1 MEKIIFSVE
10 DIEVIQDPI
19 KQFSKIKLKIA
30 RAGDNL
36 HHLPIADNA
45 LDMAAP
51 TLLKKPILCHIIK
64 NGTAMGGHES
74 GEQVVGFLDEQFFEE
89 IDGEKWQCAN
99 ALLWKIYFPDV
110 ISIFANAKDN
120 SVSVSMEINVLE
132 VSQNEKN
139 ETVIEK
145 FEYTATTL
153 IGVQPAIPEASA
165 TMVEFS
171 KAVEEYEE
179 NKKLF
184 GSQLTHFP
192 KKGMNLP
199 VHLNSS
205 QYAEFDFDYATALK
219 EEYPSVWSK
228 GGNLRDNFAMWSKA
242 HSEDNAPTTLDW
254 IREREQWSKRHN
266 RDKSPAGVVAQV
278 KWGMV
283 SDYGIESMKSTL
295 EKEKE
300 IHDAKNKAYFAGG
313 EEMPYSKLSEIN
325 PSLKGIEPPIS
336 LGQANEIAKQADA
349 IGADKGGWPEAIASF
364 KKRYEV
370 KDGHWVKKAEK
381 MSEEFAKEDLG
392 KGSALKVDKS
402 KDKVSDTAWGSVN
415 KTELEHKVLGASN
428 YKSLVHDVYLI
439 VDVGFEDKPSSSL
452 HYPIMQLIGDTFVY
466 NKGGLSAALGR
477 ARAQNESEV
486 VSKVEGLY
494 KKLGLGEDSNSN
506 KEVKEKMADEEVK
519 PKEEMVA
526 PPEEKKETPEEVAK
540 EKKEGETPA
549 EEKKEGAEGE
559 KKEGEAPAPKKAK
572 MSEFCDLEKMAA
584 FVADSE
590 FAKEFA
596 AEAAKEDDVD
606 FGMVVKAC
614 YSAFCKMAEKF
625 DASEKDKQAYMAKA
639 DELEKKFA
647 EIEKQKFSMAVESL
661 LKDKDISE
669 SLSKDEVEEC
679 RTDSMNF
686 SLETISGWENKVKAL
701 AFTHTKGKK
710 TENKVVTYAL
720 PFHDEP
726 ENTSHL
732 LFK

>member
-1 MEKIIFSVE
+1 LEKIVFAVE
-10 DIEVIQDPI
+10 NIEVIQDPI

-64 NGTAMGGHES
+64 NGTAMGGHEA

-89 IDGEKWQCAN
+89 IDGVKWQCAN
-99 ALLWKIYFPDV
+99 ALLWKIYFPDI
-110 ISIFANAKDN
+110 ISIFSSAKDN

-192 KKGMNLP
+192 KKNMNLP
-199 VHLNSS
+199 VHLKHS
-205 QYAEFDFDYATALK
+205 QYAEFDFDYATSLK

-228 GGNLRDNFAMWSKA
+228 GGNLKDNFAMWSKA

-300 IHDAKNKAYFAGG
+300 NHDAKNKAYFAGG
-313 EEMPYSKLSEIN
+313 ETM
-325 PSLKGIEPPIS
+325 
-336 LGQANEIAKQADA
+336 AD
-349 IGADKGGWPEAIASF
+349 
-364 KKRYEV
+364 
-370 KDGHWVKKAEK
+370 
-381 MSEEFAKEDLG
+381 G
-392 KGSALKVDKS
+392 KTLKVDKS
-402 KDKVSDTAWGSVN
+402 KDKVSSTPWGEVDKTA
-415 KTELEHKVLGASN
+415 LEHKVTEASSAG
-428 YKSLVHDVYLI
+428 SLVHDVYLL
-439 VDVGFEDKPSSSL
+439 VEDGWKDAPSEHL
-452 HYPIMQLIGDTFVY
+452 KYPVMQLVGDTFVY

-477 ARAQNESEV
+477 AKAQNESEV

-494 KKLGLGEDSNSN
+494 KKLGLGDESNSN
-506 KEVKEKMADEEVK
+506 KEVKQKMADEEEVK
-519 PKEEMVA
+519 PKEEMAA
-526 PPEEKKETPEEVAK
+526 PPEDKKAEADKEEKETPKEEKDEPKAEQDK
-540 EKKEGETPA
+540 EKKEGT
-549 EEKKEGAEGE
+549 EK
-559 KKEGEAPAPKKAK
+559 PVKKAK
-572 MSEFCDLEKMAA
+572 MSEFCDLEKMSK
-584 FVADSE
+584 FMVESE

-596 AEAAKEDDVD
+596 AEADKEDDVD

-614 YSAFCKMAEKF
+614 YAAMCKMSDKF
-625 DASEKDKQAYMAKA
+625 DKSEEDKNAYMAKMQEYEA
-639 DELEKKFA
+639 RFA
-647 EIEKQKFSMAVESL
+647 ELEKQKFSIEVESQL
-661 LKDKDISE
+661 QEVSDV
-669 SLSKDEVEEC
+669 LSKEEIESC
-679 RTDSMNF
+679 REDAANF
-686 SLETISGWENKVKAL
+686 KFAEIDGWKNKVKAL
-701 AFTHTKGKK
+701 GFTKTKGKK
-710 TENKVVTYAL
+710 PVDNVIKYAL